1 MSESDQQRRVSGLME
16 RFSASDNVFE
26 REHLARTALRAAR
39 DAMDL
44 RAMPAIAEQLAAV
57 RAERRALA
65 LGADSLYLLDE
76 PFDDETPVLP
86 GLYLLEPP
94 HLVGADA
101 RRLRLMALEQRVP
114 AMTLCREP
122 ITRLGQC
129 PLVAIAPG
137 ATVRTRI
144 DPPDGNSPL
153 EAWVVE
159 AYDEL
164 GAFAIGSL
172 DPEIAA
178 IKRLDQLLDRSD
190 ALPEY
195 GPIHDAIAR
204 IAIEAAVEEEDPNA
218 PRRRRTSRKSA

>member
-1 MSESDQQRRVSGLME
+1 MSETDQQRRVSGLME
-16 RFSASDNVFE
+16 RFEASSDAFE
-26 REHLARTALRAAR
+26 REQLAAKALRAAR
-39 DAMDL
+39 DGMDL
-44 RAMPAIAEQLAAV
+44 RAIPAIAERLAEV
-57 RAERRALA
+57 RTARRQRAIEADAL
-65 LGADSLYLLDE
+65 YMLDE

-94 HLVGADA
+94 LLVGADA
-101 RRLRLMALEQRVP
+101 RRLRLMAFEQQVP

-137 ATVRTRI
+137 ATMRTRI
-144 DPPDGNSPL
+144 DPPDGESPL
-153 EAWVVE
+153 EHWVVQ

-164 GAFAIGSL
+164 GRFAIGSL

-190 ALPEY
+190 ALPEH
-195 GPIHDAIAR
+195 GPIYDTIATV
-204 IAIEAAVEEEDPNA
+204 AIEAAVEEEDPNA
-218 PRRRRTSRKSA
+218 PRRRRTSRKTA